1 MKTKIFQL
9 LLFLLLSS
17 CGYEAVH
24 SKKRAIN
31 YNILI
36 KEISFSGDRDIN
48 LKIKEKLKNYMS
60 NGKGENFILKI
71 YTTSDKTISSKN
83 ISGDATSYKNTVT
96 VNVEALMGNKL
107 ENNFTVQE
115 SFKYNNASNKFDLKR
130 YEKKIKI
137 NLSETITDNIVFKL
151 STMK

>member
-1 MKTKIFQL
+1 MLKKTLIL
-9 LLFLLLSS
+9 LLLVFLSS
-17 CGYEAVH
+17 CGYKSIY
-24 SKKRAIN
+24 SKKN
-31 YNILI
+31 LV
-36 KEISFSGDRDIN
+36 ETEFSISKLTFDGNRDIN

-60 NGKGENFILKI
+60 NEKGENFILKI